1 MLLAL
6 DNLCIMCYFSRNAW
20 LKNPTFAP
28 TLPKKTN
35 LATYIKFTLL
45 CLGWQTNAQSQPTA
59 TVTKKD
65 SLYSSKPITQ
75 EIQQD
80 TTRKKLLKAKLEAE
94 RFRCTY
100 PDPKMIDA
108 KKAAEEQF
116 KKQNQLKN

>member
-1 MLLAL
+1 MKLLKLSAL
-6 DNLCIMCYFSRNAW
+6 FVLIFFTKAS
-20 LKNPTFAP
+20 FA
-28 TLPKKTN
+28 
-35 LATYIKFTLL
+35 
-45 CLGWQTNAQSQPTA
+45 QTQPTA

-94 RFRCTY
+94 RYRCPE
-100 PDPKMIDA
+100 PDPKMIEA
-108 KKAAEEQF
+108 KKAADEQF